1 MDRHR
6 RRDDA
11 VPLRLRR
18 AGRRYLAHGSL
29 LALVLGVALYA
40 GFAERD
46 GPRLV
51 QDLVS
56 GAALSQDANLS
67 RSLSGRSL
75 SGEVAE
81 SLDDP
86 AQPAQ
91 RLGGLNLGASIPAGL
106 CEPGDTAAY
115 CIYTVKEGDTLSGI
129 AELFQLN
136 GGVVPGWEL
145 LAASNKPDIVDV
157 DDFIQPGQKLR
168 VPLASGV
175 VYTVLLGES
184 VGLMAQ
190 EFDVTSAQIIEA
202 NALAN
207 PDLLTTGQ
215 VVFIPDPT
223 RLPSP
228 ELPGAPGASEPARPR
243 GFIWPITVLVRI
255 TNYMTE
261 RHPLGI
267 DMGLSHAPGTPIVA
281 VEDGVVEFAGGDP
294 CCSYGLYVIVD
305 HGNGLKTL
313 YGHLASLAV
322 SKGQHV
328 SQGQS
333 LGPSGRTGYSTGVH
347 LHFEVYKDG
356 KRQNPIDICPEARL
370 LRASRG
376 NLVLAPSEVGE
387 GWVRSV
393 AAGVVPSLCP
403 ALPGPRGIYGV
414 PERRTEGV
422 G

>member
-1 MDRHR
+1 V
-6 RRDDA
+6 A
-11 VPLRLRR
+11 P
-18 AGRRYLAHGSL
+18 RYLAHGSL
-29 LALVLGVALYA
+29 LVLALAAALYA
-40 GFAERD
+40 AFA
-46 GPRLV
+46 GPDRARLA
-51 QDLVS
+51 QELVS
-56 GAALSQDANLS
+56 GTGLGQDQNLRQSHSGQSLADEAAG
-67 RSLSGRSL
+67 SLT
-75 SGEVAE
+75 E
-81 SLDDP
+81 P
-86 AQPAQ
+86 AGPAQ
-91 RLGGLNLGASIPAGL
+91 RLGGLNLGASLPAGL

-115 CIYTVKEGDTLSGI
+115 CVYTVKEGDTLSGI

-168 VPLASGV
+168 VPLARGV

-184 VGLMAQ
+184 VGLLAQ
-190 EFDVTSAQIIEA
+190 EFDVSSAEIIDA

-215 VVFIPDPT
+215 VVFIPDPN

-228 ELPGAPGASEPARPR
+228 ELPGAPGAAEPAPPR

-255 TNYMTE
+255 TNYMTD

-281 VEDGVVEFAGGDP
+281 VEDGVVEFAGGNA

-313 YGHLASLAV
+313 YAHLASLAV
-322 SKGQHV
+322 SKGQRV

-356 KRQNPIDICPEARL
+356 KRQNPIDY
-370 LRASRG
+370 
-376 NLVLAPSEVGE
+376 
-387 GWVRSV
+387 
-393 AAGVVPSLCP
+393 
-403 ALPGPRGIYGV
+403 LP
-414 PERRTEGV
+414 
-422 G
+422 